1 MQYIERIQ
9 DPDAAKGFSP
19 ERLASRYAGEPEVE
33 KRYREAFERSYIDG
47 MLDYRAN
54 YAEFVATTIPDSP
67 QLAMPVLQFHGLNDR
82 AVHRDGL
89 RDTWNWVDAD
99 YTLVTLPGV
108 GHFVQSDA
116 ARARLFDH
124 QGVARRATLNGR
136 WDHDARN
143 RLAGYRSPDRSG
155 PSLPALLRGAD
166 PSPERAGRMATTT
179 ATIPR
184 TPSTRPSTRSMAP
197 TLASGR
203 IAWRWVSIS
212 GRDREPRTKTFG
224 PSAVQGDPVVGRP
237 APCTSHTEVSQVAAP
252 RPATGA
258 ISGSTTRRAGSGPA
272 RQPRVPAPWRRL
284 LARVATMP
292 AS

>member
-47 MLDYRAN
+47 MLNYYRAN

-67 QLAMPVLQFHGLNDR
+67 QLEMPVLQFHGLNDR

-116 ARARLFDH
+116 AEVVSSTIRAWLD
-124 QGVARRATLNGR
+124 ARR
-136 WDHDARN
+136 
-143 RLAGYRSPDRSG
+143 
-155 PSLPALLRGAD
+155 
-166 PSPERAGRMATTT
+166 
-179 ATIPR
+179 
-184 TPSTRPSTRSMAP
+184 
-197 TLASGR
+197 
-203 IAWRWVSIS
+203 
-212 GRDREPRTKTFG
+212 
-224 PSAVQGDPVVGRP
+224 
-237 APCTSHTEVSQVAAP
+237 
-252 RPATGA
+252 
-258 ISGSTTRRAGSGPA
+258 
-272 RQPRVPAPWRRL
+272 
-284 LARVATMP
+284 
-292 AS
+292 